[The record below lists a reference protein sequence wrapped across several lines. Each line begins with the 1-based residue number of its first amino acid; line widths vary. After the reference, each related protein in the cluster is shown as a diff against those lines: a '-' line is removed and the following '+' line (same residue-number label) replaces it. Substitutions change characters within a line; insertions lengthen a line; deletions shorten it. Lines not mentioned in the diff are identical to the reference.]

1 MTDPTPT
8 APVSIQNSAHNRNSA
23 PDPNGQDPDSLELS
37 GADLNSLGSYDFSL
51 PNELIARAPL
61 LRRSDSRML
70 IVDPRNNRFR
80 DSTIRALPDYVQTND
95 VMVFN
100 NTRVLAAR
108 LFGKKLSGGAIEILI
123 ERVIDTRTVLAQMGV
138 SKKPRP
144 NQEILLEDG
153 TRVVVSERRGLF
165 WVLKLMGPILWP
177 EVIAKLGHM
186 PLPPYL
192 ARADE
197 LSDRER
203 YQTVYAK
210 SEGSVAA
217 PTAGLHF
224 DADLLDAL
232 DAKGAQRHEL
242 TLHVGAGTFAPVRVA
257 DLSSHEM
264 HSERIEVPCSVQTAL
279 EQAKAHGA
287 KRIAVGTT
295 SLRALESLP
304 AQQLPATQDYV
315 ADTRIFIRP
324 GYQFQHVDALLTN
337 FHLPQ
342 STLLVLVCAL
352 GGHDLVLRAYAHAIA
367 QKYRF
372 YSYGDAML
380 VMPGALPD

>member
-1 MTDPTPT
+1 MTEST
-8 APVSIQNSAHNRNSA
+8 Q
-23 PDPNGQDPDSLELS
+23 
-37 GADLNSLGSYDFSL
+37 ADLNLLSSYNFEL
-51 PNELIARAPL
+51 PNELIARTPL
-61 LRRSDSRML
+61 SSRSGSRML
-70 IVDPRNNRFR
+70 IVDPLSQRFA
-80 DSTIRALPDYVQTND
+80 DSSISNLPNYVQPGD

-100 NTRVLAAR
+100 NTRVMAAR

-123 ERVIDTRTVLAQMGV
+123 ERVLDARTVLAQMGV

-153 TRVVVSERRGLF
+153 TRVVISERRGLF
-165 WVLKLMGPILWP
+165 WVLKLMGPILWA

-192 ARADE
+192 NRSDTE
-197 LSDRER
+197 FDRER

-210 SEGSVAA
+210 ADGSVAA

-224 DADLLDAL
+224 DEGLLNAL
-232 DAKGAQRHEL
+232 DAKGAKRHEL
-242 TLHVGAGTFAPVRVA
+242 TLHVGAGTFAPVRLEE
-257 DLSSHEM
+257 LSEHVM
-264 HSERIEVPCSVQTAL
+264 HSERIDVAASVIQAL
-279 EQAKAHGA
+279 NSAKNVGK
-287 KRIAVGTT
+287 KRFAIGTT
-295 SLRALESLP
+295 SLRALESVP
-304 AQQLPATQDYV
+304 MQDAPPSDIQLDTQ
-315 ADTRIFIRP
+315 IFIRP
-324 GYQFQHVDALLTN
+324 GYQFHNVDALLTN

-352 GGHDLVLRAYAHAIA
+352 AGHELVLRAYQHAIA

-380 VMPGALPD
+380 ILPGALAG

>member
-1 MTDPTPT
+1 MTENN
-8 APVSIQNSAHNRNSA
+8 Q
-23 PDPNGQDPDSLELS
+23 
-37 GADLNSLGSYDFSL
+37 ADLNLLSSYNFEL
-51 PNELIARAPL
+51 PNELIARTPL
-61 LRRSDSRML
+61 SGRSDSRML
-70 IVDPRNNRFR
+70 VVDPLNNRFA
-80 DSTIRALPDYVQTND
+80 DSCIRELPNFVQPGD

-100 NTRVLAAR
+100 NTRVMAAR

-123 ERVIDTRTVLAQMGV
+123 ERVLDARTVLAQMGV

-165 WVLKLMGPILWP
+165 WVLKLMGPILWAQ
-177 EVIAKLGHM
+177 VIAKLGHM

-192 ARADE
+192 NRDDTPF
-197 LSDRER
+197 DRER

-210 SEGSVAA
+210 ADGSVAA

-224 DADLLDAL
+224 DESLFDAL

-242 TLHVGAGTFAPVRVA
+242 TLHVGAGTFAPVRVE
-257 DLSSHEM
+257 DLSEHEM
-264 HSERIEVPCSVQTAL
+264 HSERIEVPASVIQAL
-279 EQAKAHGA
+279 NSAKAGGT
-287 KRIAVGTT
+287 KRIAIGTT
-295 SLRALESLP
+295 SLRALESVP
-304 AQQLPATQDYV
+304 AQDVPSDITLDTQ
-315 ADTRIFIRP
+315 IFIRP
-324 GYQFQHVDALLTN
+324 GYQFHNVDALLTN

-342 STLLVLVCAL
+342 STLLVLVSAL
-352 GGHDLVLRAYAHAIA
+352 AGHELVLRAYQHAIA

-380 VMPGALPD
+380 ILPGALAG

>member
-1 MTDPTPT
+1 MTEN
-8 APVSIQNSAHNRNSA
+8 IQ
-23 PDPNGQDPDSLELS
+23 L
-37 GADLNSLGSYDFSL
+37 DLNNLTSYHFDL
-51 PNELIARAPL
+51 PNELIARTPL
-61 LRRSDSRML
+61 SGRSDSRML
-70 IVDPRNNRFR
+70 IVDPINHRFA
-80 DSTIRALPDYVQTND
+80 DSTIRELPNYVQPND

-100 NTRVLAAR
+100 NTRVMAGR

-123 ERVIDTRTVLAQMGV
+123 ERVLDARTVLAQMGV

-165 WVLKLMGPILWP
+165 WVLKLMGPILWA

-192 ARADE
+192 NREDTAA
-197 LSDRER
+197 DRER

-210 SEGSVAA
+210 ADGSVAA

-224 DADLLDAL
+224 DQNLLDAL

-242 TLHVGAGTFAPVRVA
+242 TLHVGAGTFAPVRVQ
-257 DLSSHEM
+257 DLREHEM
-264 HSERIEVPCSVQTAL
+264 HSEQILVPGSVIQAL
-279 EQAKAHGA
+279 SAAKARGT

-295 SLRALESLP
+295 SLRALESVP
-304 AQQLPATQDYV
+304 AKHLADGDIMLDTQ
-315 ADTRIFIRP
+315 IFIRP
-324 GYQFQHVDALLTN
+324 GYQFHNVDALLTN

-342 STLLVLVCAL
+342 STLLVLVSAL
-352 GGHDLVLRAYAHAIA
+352 AGHDLIMRAYQHAIA

-380 VMPGALPD
+380 ILPGALT

>member
-1 MTDPTPT
+1 MTEN
-8 APVSIQNSAHNRNSA
+8 IQ
-23 PDPNGQDPDSLELS
+23 
-37 GADLNSLGSYDFSL
+37 ADLNLLSSYNFDL
-51 PNELIARAPL
+51 PNELIARTPL
-61 LRRSDSRML
+61 SGRSDSRML
-70 IVDPRNNRFR
+70 IVDPLNNRFA
-80 DSTIRALPDYVQTND
+80 DSCIRELPNFVQPGD

-100 NTRVLAAR
+100 NTRVMAAR

-123 ERVIDTRTVLAQMGV
+123 ERVLDARTVLAQMGV

-165 WVLKLMGPILWP
+165 WVLKLMGPILWAQ
-177 EVIAKLGHM
+177 VIAKLGHM

-192 ARADE
+192 NRDDTAF
-197 LSDRER
+197 DRER

-210 SEGSVAA
+210 TDGSVAA

-224 DADLLDAL
+224 DESLFTAL
-232 DAKGAQRHEL
+232 DTKGAKRHEL
-242 TLHVGAGTFAPVRVA
+242 TLHVGAGTFAPVRVE
-257 DLSSHEM
+257 DLSEHEM
-264 HSERIEVPCSVQTAL
+264 HSERIEVPASVIQAL
-279 EQAKAHGA
+279 NAAKTGGT

-295 SLRALESLP
+295 SLRALESVP
-304 AQQLPATQDYV
+304 TQEVPNGDIQLDTQ
-315 ADTRIFIRP
+315 IFIRP
-324 GYQFQHVDALLTN
+324 GYQFHNVDALLTN

-342 STLLVLVCAL
+342 STLLVLVSAL
-352 GGHDLVLRAYAHAIA
+352 AGHELVLRAYQHAIA

-380 VMPGALPD
+380 ILPGALP

>member
-1 MTDPTPT
+1 MTENT
-8 APVSIQNSAHNRNSA
+8 Q
-23 PDPNGQDPDSLELS
+23 
-37 GADLNSLGSYDFSL
+37 ADLNLLSSYNFEL
-51 PNELIARAPL
+51 PNELIARTPL
-61 LRRSDSRML
+61 SGRSDSRML
-70 IVDPRNNRFR
+70 IVDPLNNRFA
-80 DSTIRALPDYVQTND
+80 DSSIRELPDYVQPGD

-100 NTRVLAAR
+100 NTRVMAAR

-123 ERVIDTRTVLAQMGV
+123 ERVLDARTVLAQMGV

-153 TRVVVSERRGLF
+153 TRVVISERRGLF
-165 WVLKLMGPILWP
+165 WVLKLMGPVLWA

-192 ARADE
+192 NRSDTDF
-197 LSDRER
+197 DRER

-210 SEGSVAA
+210 TDGSVAA

-224 DADLLDAL
+224 DEKLLNAL
-232 DAKGAQRHEL
+232 DIKGARRHEL
-242 TLHVGAGTFAPVRVA
+242 TLHVGAGTFAPVRVE
-257 DLSSHEM
+257 DLSEHVM
-264 HSERIEVPCSVQTAL
+264 HSERIDVPASVIQAL
-279 EQAKAHGA
+279 NLAKISGA
-287 KRIAVGTT
+287 KRFAIGTT
-295 SLRALESLP
+295 SLRAMESVP
-304 AQQLPATQDYV
+304 AESAHSQSETEPNFTLDTQ
-315 ADTRIFIRP
+315 IFIRP
-324 GYQFQHVDALLTN
+324 GYQFHNVDALLTN

-352 GGHDLVLRAYAHAIA
+352 AGHDLVLSAYQHAIA

-380 VMPGALPD
+380 ILPGALS

>member
-1 MTDPTPT
+1 MTENN
-8 APVSIQNSAHNRNSA
+8 Q
-23 PDPNGQDPDSLELS
+23 
-37 GADLNSLGSYDFSL
+37 ADLNLLSSYNFEL
-51 PNELIARAPL
+51 PNELIARTPL
-61 LRRSDSRML
+61 SGRSDSRML
-70 IVDPRNNRFR
+70 VVDPLNNRFA
-80 DSTIRALPDYVQTND
+80 DSCIRELPNFVQPGD

-100 NTRVLAAR
+100 NTRVMAAR

-123 ERVIDTRTVLAQMGV
+123 ERVLDARTVLAQMGV

-165 WVLKLMGPILWP
+165 WVLKLMGPILWAQ
-177 EVIAKLGHM
+177 VIAKLGHM

-192 ARADE
+192 NRDDTPF
-197 LSDRER
+197 DRER

-210 SEGSVAA
+210 ADGSVAA

-224 DADLLDAL
+224 DESLFDAL

-242 TLHVGAGTFAPVRVA
+242 TLHVGAGTFAPVRVE
-257 DLSSHEM
+257 DLSEHEM
-264 HSERIEVPCSVQTAL
+264 HSERIQVPASVIQAL
-279 EQAKAHGA
+279 NEAKAGGK
-287 KRIAVGTT
+287 KRMAIGTT
-295 SLRALESLP
+295 SLRALESVP
-304 AQQLPATQDYV
+304 AQEVPSDITLDTQ
-315 ADTRIFIRP
+315 IFIRP
-324 GYQFQHVDALLTN
+324 GYQFHNVDALLTN

-342 STLLVLVCAL
+342 STLLVLVSAL
-352 GGHDLVLRAYAHAIA
+352 AGHELVLRAYQHAIA

-380 VMPGALPD
+380 ILPGALAG

>member
-1 MTDPTPT
+1 MTELTP
-8 APVSIQNSAHNRNSA
+8 AELA
-23 PDPNGQDPDSLELS
+23 PDLNHLS
-37 GADLNSLGSYDFSL
+37 SYHFEL

-61 LRRSDSRML
+61 LLRSDSRML
-70 IVDPRNNRFR
+70 IVDPRNNRFC
-80 DSTIRALPDYVQTND
+80 DSTIRALPDFVQADD

-108 LFGKKLSGGAIEILI
+108 LFAKKLSGGAIEILI

-165 WVLKLMGPILWP
+165 WVLKLMGSVLWP

-192 ARADE
+192 ARVDE

-210 SEGSVAA
+210 AEGSVAA

-224 DADLLDAL
+224 DAPLLAAL
-232 DAKGAQRHEL
+232 DAKGTQRHEL

-257 DLSSHEM
+257 DLDAHEM
-264 HSERIEVPCSVQTAL
+264 HSERIEVPSAVQTAL
-279 EQAKAHGA
+279 AQAKANGA

-304 AQQLPATQDYV
+304 ISTSQVNQDYV
-315 ADTRIFIRP
+315 ADTTIFIRP
-324 GYQFQHVDALLTN
+324 GYSFQQIDALLTN

-380 VMPGALPD
+380 ILPGALPDTF

>member
-1 MTDPTPT
+1 MTET
-8 APVSIQNSAHNRNSA
+8 IQIDLDLLSSYNFEL
-23 PDPNGQDPDSLELS
+23 PD
-37 GADLNSLGSYDFSL
+37 
-51 PNELIARAPL
+51 ELIARTPL
-61 LRRSDSRML
+61 TGRSDSRML
-70 IVDPRNNRFR
+70 IVDPANNRFL
-80 DSTIRALPDYVQTND
+80 DSTIRELPNYVQSGD

-100 NTRVLAAR
+100 NTRVMAAR

-123 ERVIDTRTVLAQMGV
+123 ERVLDARTVLAQMGV

-153 TRVVVSERRGLF
+153 TRVVVGERRGLF
-165 WVLKLMGPILWP
+165 WVLKLMGPVLWA

-192 ARADE
+192 NRSDTQF
-197 LSDRER
+197 DRER

-210 SEGSVAA
+210 AEGSVAA

-224 DADLLDAL
+224 DQDLLSAL

-242 TLHVGAGTFAPVRVA
+242 TLHVGAGTFAPVRVEN
-257 DLSSHEM
+257 LSEHVM
-264 HSERIEVPCSVQTAL
+264 HSERIDVPASVIQAL
-279 EQAKAHGA
+279 NSAKARGA
-287 KRIAVGTT
+287 KRFAVGTT
-295 SLRALESLP
+295 SLRALESVPVQDAPIVDIKLD
-304 AQQLPATQDYV
+304 TQ
-315 ADTRIFIRP
+315 IFIRP
-324 GYQFQHVDALLTN
+324 GYQFHNVDALLTN

-352 GGHDLVLRAYAHAIA
+352 AGHDLVLQAYQHAIT

-380 VMPGALPD
+380 ILPGALS